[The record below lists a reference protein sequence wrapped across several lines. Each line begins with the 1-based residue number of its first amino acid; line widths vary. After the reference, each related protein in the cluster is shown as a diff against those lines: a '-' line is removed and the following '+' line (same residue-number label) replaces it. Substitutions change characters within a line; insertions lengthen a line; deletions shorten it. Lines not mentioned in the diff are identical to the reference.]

1 MSSGMS
7 MLDTSLSAFGPVSR
21 IGSSEVTSLLS
32 RVNLILCASGLM
44 VIISVVVP
52 VMAASEFD
60 KEGEEEEEEEEE
72 EEDRLRLSVEVST
85 LPAIVVP

>member
-1 MSSGMS
+1 

-52 VMAASEFD
+52 VMDASEFD
-60 KEGEEEEEEEEE
+60 KEGEEEEREEE

>member
-1 MSSGMS
+1 

-32 RVNLILCASGLM
+32 RVNLILCASGLI

-52 VMAASEFD
+52 VMDASEFD
-60 KEGEEEEEEEEE
+60 KEGEEEEEEER
-72 EEDRLRLSVEVST
+72 EEDRLRLSVVVSN

>member
-1 MSSGMS
+1 
-7 MLDTSLSAFGPVSR
+7 MLDTSLSALGPVSR

-32 RVNLILCASGLM
+32 RVNLILCASGLI

-52 VMAASEFD
+52 VMDASEFD
-60 KEGEEEEEEEEE
+60 KEGEEEEEEER
-72 EEDRLRLSVEVST
+72 EEDRLRLSVVVSN